1 MMVKH
6 AFYQQ
11 NNGHLSYSP
20 PKYLTPIAKTCWR
33 KVVPFL
39 EATNRVQRIDSMLV
53 EQYCVQYQ
61 EYRNA
66 YDTLQKEGAQQKIYR
81 SLQDVQTGKVIGKDF
96 VGWKKNPAVGRLK
109 DAGWRCSPASAAS
122 PVGRPSA
129 RILRRRRTLR
139 RSVLREPLLCECW
152 PHAGPGSR
160 IPRRV
165 RPLRLA
171 LWWRRAGR

>member
-1 MMVKH
+1 MVKQ

-20 PKYLTPIAKTCWR
+20 PKYLTPIAKACWR

-39 EATNRVQRIDSMLV
+39 EATKRVQRIDSMLV

-66 YDTLQKEGAQQKIYR
+66 YENLQQEGAQQKVYR
-81 SLQDVQTGKVIGKDF
+81 SLQDVQTGEIIGKDF

-109 DAGWRCSPASAAS
+109 DATQLLNTIGIQLGLSPK
-122 PVGRPSA
+122 
-129 RILRRRRTLR
+129 
-139 RSVLREPLLCECW
+139 
-152 PHAGPGSR
+152 SR
-160 IPRRV
+160 ADLFKTVQSKSDENSTSQSIKEFFSSNKKQQS
-165 RPLRLA
+165 
-171 LWWRRAGR
+171 

>member
-66 YDTLQKEGAQQKIYR
+66 YDTLQKEEAQQKIYR

-109 DAGWRCSPASAAS
+109 DATQMLNTIGIQLGLSPKSRAELFKTVQSKK
-122 PVGRPSA
+122 
-129 RILRRRRTLR
+129 
-139 RSVLREPLLCECW
+139 EE
-152 PHAGPGSR
+152 GSTVKSIQEFFVSNKKR
-160 IPRRV
+160 
-165 RPLRLA
+165 
-171 LWWRRAGR
+171 